1 MVIGRDFSNQKL
13 VVSAIEE
20 AIITLSPKPP
30 WLWWSSPLSTS
41 SQFWP
46 SSFQMWFTTWWLLPE
61 GWQNFPVRSTRTI
74 QKIEQSSS
82 FGFIINLWSHF
93 TRKKMIIMVMKIW
106 HMLKRPLNQLK
117 HLTRVYIKRADLG
130 IEYFNENS
138 FHIFN
143 DLKFCI
149 KKGFGH

>member
-1 MVIGRDFSNQKL
+1 MA
-13 VVSAIEE
+13 VSAIEV
-20 AIITLSPKPP
+20 AIIAISPKP
-30 WLWWSSPLSTS
+30 LWWIWWSMSPTS

-46 SSFQMWFTTWWLLPE
+46 SSLQMWSTTWWSLPE

-93 TRKKMIIMVMKIW
+93 TRKRMIMVMKIW

-130 IEYFNENS
+130 IDYFNKNS
-138 FHIFN
+138 FITWM
-143 DLKFCI
+143 I
-149 KKGFGH
+149 